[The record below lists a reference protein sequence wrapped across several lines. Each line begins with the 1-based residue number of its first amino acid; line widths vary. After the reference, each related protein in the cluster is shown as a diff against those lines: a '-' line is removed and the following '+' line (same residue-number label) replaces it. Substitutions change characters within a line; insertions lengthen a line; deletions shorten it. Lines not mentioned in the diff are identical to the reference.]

1 MTELTC
7 FKAYDICG
15 EISVN
20 IDDSIA
26 YRFGRVV
33 AQHLDAKS
41 IVIGDDT
48 SETSPTF
55 VLTALKAFLRGCQR
69 SRNYLAEQSHEI
81 SDNPILWAVPQ
92 DFSDAVKKSA
102 SDSVKSKLA
111 DGR

>member
-7 FKAYDICG
+7 FKAYDIRG
-15 EISVN
+15 EIGVN
-20 IDDSIA
+20 IDGSRA
-26 YRFGRVV
+26 YRIGRAV

-69 SRNYLAEQSHEI
+69 SRNYLAKQSHEI
-81 SDNPILWAVPQ
+81 SDNGKLWVGGT
-92 DFSDAVKKSA
+92 FST
-102 SDSVKSKLA
+102 L
-111 DGR
+111 

>member
-1 MTELTC
+1 MTEPTC
-7 FKAYDICG
+7 FKAYDIRG
-15 EISVN
+15 GIGLN
-20 IDDSIA
+20 IDDGRA
-26 YRFGRVV
+26 YRIGRAV

-81 SDNPILWAVPQ
+81 SDNLRLRAVQ
-92 DFSDAVKKSA
+92 REFSDAVKKNEIT
-102 SDSVKSKLA
+102 LIT
-111 DGR
+111 